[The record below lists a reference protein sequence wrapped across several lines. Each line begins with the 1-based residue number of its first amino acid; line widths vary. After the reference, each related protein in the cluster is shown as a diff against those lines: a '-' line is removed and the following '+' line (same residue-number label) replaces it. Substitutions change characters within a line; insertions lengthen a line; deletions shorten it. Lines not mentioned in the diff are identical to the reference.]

1 MFPIVNKSSLTIHQ
15 QQDTNTMSDP
25 KLILFLTKQCEKITS
40 LTIYSDKIESSHIE
54 QVAATAIHLTSL
66 CLIGSKKKDVPYI
79 NGLLSRIQ
87 SLTLDGPF
95 IITELWATQMKRATH
110 LTSLQISLLGM
121 EIFVLEKLCRNI
133 PQLTQ
138 LTLTDA
144 SSFTDRDVEIVTGFF
159 PKLQSFVLQGSDH
172 ITEVALFHALSS
184 CAQLQELKLRASIS
198 RREHPHQSLGRYGI
212 PPDHIVIYLQ
222 TLVLENMMMDDDW
235 FLVMS
240 AKLKHLK
247 NVGFKACPNLT
258 DRAVAALLKQCK
270 NITDLHV
277 SECPRVSLRAFTT
290 NTASLRRISLEHS
303 GPSALAD
310 IHQLCITAKLFMLRV
325 SATPQLEKSFL
336 AEKINANNLLELNKQ
351 DMVDMA
357 NNTHPEH
364 ALTTS
369 EDIVLT
375 EHHVFQLAERL
386 NVSLDVLTN
395 ILDDI
400 TGVSVV
406 CSRERHMYLYLLF
419 ILLLLLLLEER
430 NICWKQRIIR

>member
-1 MFPIVNKSSLTIHQ
+1 
-15 QQDTNTMSDP
+15 
-25 KLILFLTKQCEKITS
+25 
-40 LTIYSDKIESSHIE
+40 
-54 QVAATAIHLTSL
+54 
-66 CLIGSKKKDVPYI
+66 
-79 NGLLSRIQ
+79 
-87 SLTLDGPF
+87 
-95 IITELWATQMKRATH
+95 
-110 LTSLQISLLGM
+110 
-121 EIFVLEKLCRNI
+121 
-133 PQLTQ
+133 
-138 LTLTDA
+138 
-144 SSFTDRDVEIVTGFF
+144 
-159 PKLQSFVLQGSDH
+159 
-172 ITEVALFHALSS
+172 
-184 CAQLQELKLRASIS
+184 
-198 RREHPHQSLGRYGI
+198 
-212 PPDHIVIYLQ
+212 
-222 TLVLENMMMDDDW
+222 
-235 FLVMS
+235 MS